1 MLKLLK
7 KISSNHLVL
16 AISGIV
22 LLYAYYKYSDGKSSM
37 GARDGMKNKAPS
49 LAGSGPCGSNYEAGS
64 NNLSGNAG
72 PAGISGVQTN
82 GGPGAMPSGCARQET
97 INPADLLPKD
107 ENSKFAQ
114 MNPRGE
120 GDLMGVSLLEAGHH
134 IGINTVGQSL
144 RNANLQLRSE
154 PANPQMN
161 IGPWSNTTIGP
172 DLNRRPLEIGC
183 N

>member
-1 MLKLLK
+1 MLKLIK
-7 KISSNHLVL
+7 KLSSNHLVL
-16 AISGIV
+16 AISAVV
-22 LLYAYYKYSDGKSSM
+22 LLYAFYNYSNNKSLFRAGLQNQGTVSS
-37 GARDGMKNKAPS
+37 GA
-49 LAGSGPCGSNYEAGS
+49 CGSNYGS
-64 NNLSGNAG
+64 GTNNLASNSG
-72 PAGISGVQTN
+72 PAFVDGIQTSGGNLPQ
-82 GGPGAMPSGCARQET
+82 PCARQET
-97 INPADLLPKD
+97 IDPKDLLPSD
-107 ENSKFAQ
+107 ANSKFAQ
-114 MNPRGE
+114 MNPRVD
-120 GDLMGVSLLEAGHH
+120 GDLMGSSFLEAGHH